1 VFCLRPVSLLLCLFG
16 ATMDRGDRRSSTYVC
31 EHTNARIRKEVA
43 MGLFVK
49 VGTIQE
55 LEALEAGKLV

>member
-1 VFCLRPVSLLLCLFG
+1 
-16 ATMDRGDRRSSTYVC
+16 MDRGDRRPSTYVC